1 MSAPNL
7 NWWVLLICLVGL
19 IIVLADGFTRPSM
32 IDAEETAIEP
42 LSTNPIRAH
51 SSLPFSCF
59 P

>member
-19 IIVLADGFTRPSM
+19 IIVLGDGFTRPSM

-42 LSTNPIRAH
+42 LTYEPIRAH